1 MDVEPRFPTK
11 RQGKRKKHFDELNDE
26 TEELQLL
33 AIQEFKVSYFLVI
46 VDAAIASLTSRF
58 ERLQKFEKIFDF
70 LTASSVYPLLDL
82 SMGPQK
88 QPFWVT
94 GCCYW

>member
-1 MDVEPRFPTK
+1 MDVELKFPTN

-26 TEELQLL
+26 TKELQLST
-33 AIQEFKVSYFLVI
+33 IQEFKVSYFLVI

-70 LTASSVYPLLDL
+70 FPGIGKPFLFLNSTKPHMLL
-82 SMGPQK
+82 SI
-88 QPFWVT
+88 
-94 GCCYW
+94 